1 MRSDMAVRYLLALIV
16 VAGLAAVLVV
26 PFAADAAVRQVA
38 LSSGPGSHGGSVESG
53 PQSPDLGLRSL
64 PLVEPDGV
72 VEKAFGGQGAWRD
85 SEKLARQAIT
95 DVARSGRLEREL
107 GQLWP
112 AMAEAAKGFD
122 GYEDK
127 ELGDHPER
135 WYPSV
140 RGVIAKWSDDRVRA
154 HSSALNEMAS
164 SLLIASSSHS
174 EPTGGW
180 EITAGTSAGA
190 MVLFDRLRRVV
201 PSCSA
206 EVNYTLTLSLG
217 QHPREAAL
225 RPAIKRMLGACP
237 GDRDAAWLASEA
249 AESLH
254 WVERTP
260 DDLLIED
267 EDARARMTRSSIA
280 DAFRTLP
287 DDPLRHAAEG
297 FFTLQRAEWALATGV
312 QPFLARE
319 RAQDAVALFRTAR
332 STADHPTLMAAEG
345 RALAVLGDLK
355 NANELLARAA
365 QLAPDLAIAQTLRAE
380 FLEQAGD
387 WQQAAQHAKPVYP
400 SGSGRSLAPT
410 GFGREP
416 TWDPVQLAV
425 TEASP
430 TWVPDPTYVMGAGGL
445 VLDLGALPAY
455 RTDRYV
461 TPPMPAQVQVTTCP
475 AVGQIRRL
483 LVLGR
488 YKDALRVYDE
498 TINLRASQEWR
509 NTYSQPCER
518 PVSLAAVAA
527 QLANDNQR
535 RDRLLAEGDG
545 ALDEMFDVAQNV
557 LRYGKAFEK
566 AVDVT
571 DMWAQASPGNGL
583 AHHRAAEIHYLTGN
597 LAEADAAFSRAVELY
612 RQAPPGEE
620 VPAYWRGD
628 PDGLTQLVAVQR
640 GIITQ
645 QQGNADAARSA
656 FGQVAAATVEY
667 SDVYMA
673 AREYALLQLGI
684 LELRDNRPEAAAA
697 ALGEIASPDM
707 IAAGPVANNLAL
719 ALALSDRGAEA
730 VPIAQ
735 RAVDEDPANPIYLET
750 LALAQ
755 QASGDKDAAQE
766 TYARATEKDPSLFTA
781 SNNEAILLA
790 RDGKLDEARARLQ
803 ASLSAN
809 PGYAKAWANLA
820 MVELARGTP
829 DGYLRAVGAQ
839 AIATGLDPGLRGVG
853 YGWQVELGVYD
864 TGIDL
869 SRPLPPEW
877 SFAKAASPVMPGVT
891 FVMVLLVMLRL
902 AQTLAGESVSGWASE
917 KLVAATH
924 WLGGRTGGWL
934 GGRVGGLK
942 LPQTTPGWVTTAI
955 AAAMAVMLSAQ
966 APDFS
971 LWEHLT
977 LGVGMLGLVA
987 GFSLTRRFV
996 AGHTVTERTW
1006 WPLVIVAAV
1015 LSALSL
1021 PLLPIP
1027 SLEGPAP
1034 QTRAA
1039 RIGGLL
1045 FLASVAVSMVVVE
1058 LLSGSPVAR
1067 AIAVSAVLMAATA
1080 LLPFKQMD
1088 GQVIAGRWP
1097 NVTISAVL
1105 LAFSIAFAMLW
1116 L

>member
-1 MRSDMAVRYLLALIV
+1 MRSDTAVRYILALIV
-16 VAGLAAVLVV
+16 VTGLATVLVV

-38 LSSGPGSHGGSVESG
+38 LSSGSWGQGGTAEPG
-53 PQSPDLGLRSL
+53 PMSPDLGLRRL
-64 PLVEPDGV
+64 PLVEPEGA
-72 VEKAFGGQGAWRD
+72 VEKAFGQGSWRD
-85 SEKLARQAIT
+85 SQKSTRRAIT
-95 DVARSGRLEREL
+95 DVARSSGLEREL
-107 GQLWP
+107 AELWP
-112 AMAEAAKGFD
+112 AMSKAAKGVGDNYYDREF
-122 GYEDK
+122 
-127 ELGDHPER
+127 GDHPER
-135 WYPSV
+135 WYPVV
-140 RGVIAKWSDDRVRA
+140 RKVVLAWPDSRIRA
-154 HSSALNEMAS
+154 QRGALNELAA
-164 SLLIASSSHS
+164 SLLIASSSHGAGDWG
-174 EPTGGW
+174 TG
-180 EITAGTSAGA
+180 AGTSAGA
-190 MVLFDRLRRVV
+190 LVLFDRLRQVN
-201 PSCSA
+201 PSCDA
-206 EVNYTLTLSLG
+206 EVNYALTLSLG

-225 RPAIKRMLGACP
+225 RPVTKRMLAACP
-237 GDRDAAWLASEA
+237 SDGNAAWLASEI

-254 WVERTP
+254 WVERAGG
-260 DDLLIED
+260 DLLIED
-267 EDARARMTRSSIA
+267 ESARAEVTR
-280 DAFRTLP
+280 AFIVGAFETAP
-287 DDPLRHAAEG
+287 DGPLRSAAEG
-297 FFTLQRAEWALATGV
+297 FFVLQRAEKALAEETM
-312 QPFLARE
+312 PFTARE
-319 RAQDAVALFRTAR
+319 RAKEALTLFRDAR
-332 STADHPTLMAAEG
+332 SKADHPALMAAEA
-345 RALAVLGDLK
+345 RALAVLGDLV
-355 NANELLARAA
+355 NANMLLASAA
-365 QLAPDLAIAQTLRAE
+365 QLAPETGIIQTLRAE
-380 FLEQAGD
+380 QLERAGD
-387 WQQAAQHAKPVYP
+387 WEQAVRHAKPIYP
-400 SGSGRSLAPT
+400 ASGNLSLAPT
-410 GFGREP
+410 GFGLDP

-425 TEASP
+425 TDAAP
-430 TWVPDPTYVMGAGGL
+430 TWVMDPTFQSGAGGL
-445 VLDLGALPAY
+445 ILDLSALPAY
-455 RTDRYV
+455 RTDRFV
-461 TPPMPAQVQVTTCP
+461 TAPRPAQTQVTSCP
-475 AVGQIRRL
+475 ATGQIRRL
-483 LVLGR
+483 LVVGR
-488 YKDALRVYDE
+488 YADALRVYDD
-498 TINLRASQEWR
+498 TVGVLASKQWR
-509 NTYSQPCER
+509 NTYGESCER
-518 PVSLAAVAA
+518 PVALAAVAA
-527 QLANDNQR
+527 QLASDSQR

-545 ALDEMFDVAQNV
+545 VSLDEMFDVAQNV

-571 DMWAQASPGNGL
+571 SMWAQASPGNGL
-583 AHHRAAEIHYLTGN
+583 SHHRAAEIHYLTGN
-597 LAEADAAFSRAVELY
+597 LAEADAAFSRAVERY
-612 RQAPPGEE
+612 GQALPGEE
-620 VPAYWRGD
+620 VPGYWRGD

-640 GIITQ
+640 GIIAE
-645 QQGNADAARSA
+645 QQGDAEAARSA
-656 FGQVAAATVEY
+656 FTGVAAAALDY
-667 SDVYMA
+667 SEVYSV

-790 RDGKLDEARARLQ
+790 GDGKLDEARARLQ

-839 AIATGLDPGLRGVG
+839 AIATGLDLGLRGVG

-877 SFAKAASPVMPGVT
+877 SFAKAASPVMPGLT

-902 AQTLAGESVSGWASE
+902 AQTFASESVSGWVSE

-934 GGRVGGLK
+934 GGRVGGLR
-942 LPQTTPGWVTTAI
+942 LPQTTPGWVTTVI

-977 LGVGMLGLVA
+977 LGMGMLGLVA

-1015 LSALSL
+1015 VSALSL

-1027 SLEGPAP
+1027 SLEGPASR
-1034 QTRAA
+1034 TRIA
-1039 RIGGLL
+1039 RLGGLL
-1045 FLASVAVSMVVVE
+1045 FLASVAVSMVVVA
-1058 LLSGSPVAR
+1058 LISGSPVAR
-1067 AIAVSAVLMAATA
+1067 AIAVSAVMMAATA

-1088 GQVIAGRWP
+1088 GQAIAGRWL
-1097 NVTISAVL
+1097 NVTISVVL